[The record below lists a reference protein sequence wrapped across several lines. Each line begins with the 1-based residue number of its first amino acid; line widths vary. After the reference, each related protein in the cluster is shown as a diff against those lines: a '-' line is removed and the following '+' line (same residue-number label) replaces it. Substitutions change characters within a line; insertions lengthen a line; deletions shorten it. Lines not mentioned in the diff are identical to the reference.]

1 MVSFSFTQ
9 YQMVKITEWDP
20 WTGTW
25 EGSPSQTHRWSGQ
38 HQQSLTGCL
47 RGRQNGHVMI
57 KEEGNSTRTSK
68 TLPCK
73 NFKKFCTRKMH
84 VSCLETN
91 ENEWCTTY
99 MESMQWIDLKA
110 QFFWSEK
117 GGKKTTFLHK
127 WKSAS
132 TKVRE
137 WVELWTGWIKWLQN
151 MQWKN
156 IDYEYGEQKPHQ
168 TTKVNLWEKHNSQT
182 NRHVQGHRWI

>member
-1 MVSFSFTQ
+1 
-9 YQMVKITEWDP
+9 MVKITEWAL
-20 WTGTW
+20 WTATW
-25 EGSPSQTHRWSGQ
+25 EGSPSQTHRWSAQ

-57 KEEGNSTRTSK
+57 KEEGNSTRTSQ

-73 NFKKFCTRKMH
+73 NFFKILYTKNACVMFR
-84 VSCLETN
+84 
-91 ENEWCTTY
+91 NEWKWMIWDIHRVHAMDWFKST
-99 MESMQWIDLKA
+99 IFLK
-110 QFFWSEK
+110 WK
-117 GGKKTTFLHK
+117 GWQYDKKTTFLHK

-137 WVELWTGWIKWLQN
+137 WVELWSGWIKWLQS

-156 IDYEYGEQKPHQ
+156 IYYEYGEQKPHQ